1 MTLRSIG
8 ISHASMEK
16 SVDIVLHQH
25 KLTKLTKL
33 IERNQSIT
41 NMQGK

>member
-1 MTLRSIG
+1 MTLYSIG
-8 ISHASMEK
+8 VGPASIEQ
-16 SVDIVLHQH
+16 SVDIILYQH